1 VRKNIEILK
10 YCWRKIKKPKE
21 GLFYGFCK
29 IREANT
35 SSLSLLI
42 IAKHVFENNRIN

>member
-1 VRKNIEILK
+1 VRRNIEILLEED
-10 YCWRKIKKPKE
+10 KKPKE

-35 SSLSLLI
+35 SSFSLLI
-42 IAKHVFENNRIN
+42 IAKHVFGNKGIN

>member
-1 VRKNIEILK
+1 VRKNIEILLEED
-10 YCWRKIKKPKE
+10 KKPKE

-35 SSLSLLI
+35 SSFSLSLLPNMFLET
-42 IAKHVFENNRIN
+42 KG